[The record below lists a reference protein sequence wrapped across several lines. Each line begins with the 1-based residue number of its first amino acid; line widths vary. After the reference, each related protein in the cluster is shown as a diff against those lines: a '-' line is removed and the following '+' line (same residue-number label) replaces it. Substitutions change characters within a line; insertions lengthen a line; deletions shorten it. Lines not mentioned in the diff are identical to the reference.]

1 MCLCAS
7 GTPCSGP
14 RAAPLRWL
22 LSAASAAARAP
33 FQSMSTKQ
41 FSRSLSRAIRSRQA
55 STTSRDVVWP
65 AAIALAA
72 SVSGARDQSVMLLP
86 RSDLEQGG
94 LEVARIDIEVDLAVP
109 RLDRPAQLLE
119 LDRQFLDTPGFE
131 LKLRVTFVHQAHKLA
146 GDHWRPFCT
155 TAILK
160 QRACLG
166 MWLARYPRHN
176 CRELAMATAAG
187 PIIDIS
193 PYRGGDAAD
202 RRALAAEIDRICRQL
217 GFLVIAGHGV
227 DPDLVSAVETASRAF
242 FDLPLEGERRI
253 LPPAPDLARRFLPLQ
268 GEVLGPQR

>member
-1 MCLCAS
+1 MWTRGFS
-7 GTPCSGP
+7 
-14 RAAPLRWL
+14 RWL
-22 LSAASAAARAP
+22 GGG
-33 FQSMSTKQ
+33 T
-41 FSRSLSRAIRSRQA
+41 RSGQA
-55 STTSRDVVWP
+55 STPSRDVVLP
-65 AAIALAA
+65 AAIALAV
-72 SVSGARDQSVMLLP
+72 SVSGALDQSVMIAS
-86 RSDLEQGG
+86 RRYLEQGR
-94 LEVARIDIEVDLAVP
+94 LEVGRIDIEVDLAVH

-119 LDRQFLDTPGFE
+119 FDGQFLDTPGFE

-176 CRELAMATAAG
+176 CRELAMATAAV

-193 PYRGGDAAD
+193 PYRAGDAAHPP
-202 RRALAAEIDRICRQL
+202 ALAAEIDRICRQL